1 MRKSI
6 LAALS
11 AAVMMMTVSVSAQER
26 SAENRERQKPT
37 AEQMAQ
43 RLTERMTERLNLTPE
58 QAKAVYALN
67 YDRIVSHEK
76 SAENRRADM
85 AAQRE
90 STAASRQKILT
101 PEQSAAWQADM
112 EQARK
117 NHGKAAGQHG
127 GWKGRGKKCDGNAQ
141 GECCKDKSK
150 DCKNGGCDKSDCKK
164 KSDKKGGKR

>member
-11 AAVMMMTVSVSAQER
+11 VAVMMMTVSVSAQER
-26 SAENRERQKPT
+26 NTENRERQKPT

-43 RLTERMTERLNLTPE
+43 RLTDRMTEKLNLTPE
-58 QAKAVYALN
+58 QAKQVYALN
-67 YDRIVSHEK
+67 YDRILAHEK

-90 STAASRQKILT
+90 NTAASMQKILT
-101 PEQSAAWQADM
+101 PEQYAAWQANM

-117 NHGKAAGQHG
+117 NHGKAVGQHG
-127 GWKGRGKKCDGNAQ
+127 GWKGRGKKCCDNSQ

-150 DCKNGGCDKSDCKK
+150 DCRSGKCDKSDRK
-164 KSDKKGGKR
+164 KKGGKR